1 MYRGEEISSLEEAV
15 AIMGSCSNAGK
26 LHSVIPVLYAFTGT
40 VRRDGWLFMGVHGSR
55 TSLRCD
61 VQIPS

>member
-26 LHSVIPVLYAFTGT
+26 LHSVIPEAK
-40 VRRDGWLFMGVHGSR
+40 FMN
-55 TSLRCD
+55 
-61 VQIPS
+61 VQFRSGFWA